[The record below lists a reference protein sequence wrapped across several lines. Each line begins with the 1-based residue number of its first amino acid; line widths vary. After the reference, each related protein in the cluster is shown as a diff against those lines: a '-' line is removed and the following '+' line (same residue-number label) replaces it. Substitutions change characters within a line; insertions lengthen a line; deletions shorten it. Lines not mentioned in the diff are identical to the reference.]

1 MILKTDEFNLQSF
14 LIVFIAF
21 VGNAQIIGFDIV
33 SLIIIPTYIFLYSQG
48 HRKILRRRI
57 AIFLCVLSVYSV
69 ILLRVLYLRNPY
81 FDEYYIWP
89 FKAVFLVL
97 IVSFAKELKWPIL
110 NSVALGFVCLG
121 LLLVGNFEG
130 GRFVSV
136 FGPNMLYRI
145 FGFLMLFSLS
155 NYFTKMNN
163 HSRDYALTPAL
174 LALFGA
180 FGSFIT
186 GSSGALVII
195 ALCALVLLYQLKG
208 FHMALIALIAC
219 AGVFA
224 ISGADLSWV
233 RLSSIDR
240 AIYKASHLAV
250 DARLSGWLEIM
261 SDPISILGR
270 SYQHY
275 SHLWGF
281 GYNYPHNIFVE
292 LYAFF
297 GIAGAFSIAII
308 IYACVLSLP
317 LIFKGD
323 TLSILFLV
331 LLIGSMFSGDLS
343 DNYGVLGVA
352 GGLVVTL
359 TGVFRSRRI

>member
-1 MILKTDEFNLQSF
+1 MILKTNEFNLHSF

-21 VGNAQIIGFDIV
+21 VGNAQILGFDIV
-33 SLIIIPTYIFLYSQG
+33 ALIILPTYIFLYSQG
-48 HRKILRRRI
+48 RWRIHRRRI
-57 AIFLCVLSVYSV
+57 AIFLCVLSIYSF
-69 ILLRVLYLRNPY
+69 ILLRALYLDNPY

-89 FKAVFLVL
+89 FKSILLVL
-97 IVSFAKELKWPIL
+97 IVSFSRELKWPIF

-155 NYFTKMNN
+155 NYFTKMDN
-163 HSRDYALTPAL
+163 HSRDFVFTPAL

-186 GSSGALVII
+186 GSSGALIII

-208 FHMALIALIAC
+208 TNIALIGLIVC
-219 AGVFA
+219 AGILVT
-224 ISGADLSWV
+224 SGANLSWGG
-233 RLSSIDR
+233 LSSINR

-250 DARLSGWLEIM
+250 DARLLGWLEIL
-261 SDPISILGR
+261 SDPISISGR

-275 SHLWGF
+275 NHLWGF

-297 GIAGAFSIAII
+297 GLAGAAAIGVIVYASI
-308 IYACVLSLP
+308 LSLP

-323 TLSILFLV
+323 TISILFLV

-359 TGVFRSRRI
+359 TGAFRSRRI